1 MPRTPWVLSFALLA
15 TPCVRSAGAEG
26 PAEPAPIVMPT
37 ELVPLPDGPPP
48 AGTKP
53 DERRP
58 LAPSVQVEL
67 SADRPASLEAELEG
81 VTAVYG
87 ELAIGARKRDVAVVR
102 GEGDARSFRWDANGD
117 GTIDDKDG
125 AAVEMKPAEGKGP
138 KSWRAEVKHGGG
150 SFRWT
155 VRETPGGFAGQCA
168 LKPVNNEKPRG
179 GQPLAFSE
187 TTPPTVT
194 KPPAITGKIQWA
206 LLEVDDKKLLL
217 CTVRGE
223 GDELV
228 CLVDDA
234 CTGDMGAARVLVL
247 ETSPMK
253 RGGRRIGVRWASQD
267 LDLGGRKAALSIAE
281 QQPNAQGSATTLGVR
296 KGQATVDGTAH
307 ALVLIDGDFDGAY
320 TGADDW
326 WWFGAD
332 ADLKRPN
339 PNNMF
344 EGNQPV
350 YRGQA
355 THRLS
360 AVAADGTATV
370 VRTDEMA
377 SLGAYLEGRSK
388 RVNVRRW
395 FPQFDAD
402 AADFVKSRKLDL
414 SRPKATTPIKWRHVL
429 DLDAAKALAAKEGK
443 PLLVDFEADWC
454 VWCKRLDWCTYPDA
468 AVVAEA
474 SKFTAVKINT
484 ELDPSD
490 AYHKLKDPQGR
501 TWTGIPAVGV
511 FRPDGTSVHFR
522 LSEREDRP
530 GKPGP
535 LVDHIPGWMKPED
548 FVKALAS
555 AHAASLLPNPPPD
568 APAEKTATGPGD
580 EPKDKPATPPEGK
593 PGDKPTEKPAE
604 KPTEQPAEKPVAE
617 PGTPTPPAK
626 P

>member
-1 MPRTPWVLSFALLA
+1 MPRTPWILSLALLA
-15 TPCVRSAGAEG
+15 VPSARSAGAEG
-26 PAEPAPIVMPT
+26 PAEPVRISVPT

-48 AGTKP
+48 PGTKP

-58 LAPSVQVEL
+58 IAPSVQVEL
-67 SADRPASLEAELEG
+67 SAERPASLRAALEG
-81 VTAVYG
+81 VDAVYG
-87 ELAIGARKRDVAVVR
+87 ELAVGAAKRAVAVIK
-102 GEGDARSFRWDANGD
+102 GEGDARTFRWDANGD
-117 GTIDDKDG
+117 GAIDDKDG
-125 AAVEMKPAEGKGP
+125 APVESKPVEGKGP
-138 KSWRAEVKHGGG
+138 KSWRADVKHGAGG
-150 SFRWT
+150 FRWT

-168 LKPVNNEKPRG
+168 LRPVAGEKPKG

-187 TTPPTVT
+187 TAPPSVT

-206 LLEVDDKKLLL
+206 LMEVEDKKLLL

-234 CTGDMGAARVLVL
+234 CTGDMTAARVLLL

-253 RGGRRIGVRWASQD
+253 RGGKRIGVRWASQD

-281 QQPNAQGSATTLGVR
+281 QKASTLGTAVTLGVR
-296 KGQATVDGTAH
+296 AGTATVDGVQQG
-307 ALVLIDGDFDGAY
+307 LVLIDGDFDGAY
-320 TGADDW
+320 GGAEDW
-326 WWFGAD
+326 WWFGPS

-339 PNNMF
+339 PNSMF
-344 EGNQPV
+344 EGDQPV
-350 YRGQA
+350 FRGKT
-355 THRLS
+355 THRLLGL
-360 AVAADGTATV
+360 AEDGTATV
-370 VRTDEMA
+370 VRTDEAA
-377 SLGAYLEGRSK
+377 SLGAYLEGRSA
-388 RVNVRRW
+388 RVNARKW

-402 AADFVKSRKLDL
+402 AADFVKARSLDT
-414 SRPKATTPIKWRHVL
+414 SRPKAEKPIAWHHVL
-429 DLDAAKALAAKEGK
+429 DLEEAKALAAKEGK

-468 AVVAEA
+468 AVAAEVGKFVAA
-474 SKFTAVKINT
+474 KINT

-490 AYHKLKDPQGR
+490 TYHNLKDPQGR
-501 TWTGIPAVGV
+501 NWSGIPAIGV
-511 FRPDGTSVHFR
+511 FRPDGTPVHFR

-555 AHAASLLPNPPPD
+555 AHAASLLPNPPPE
-568 APAEKTATGPGD
+568 APAEKPAPGPG
-580 EPKDKPATPPEGK
+580 ETPKDAPTPPEGK
-593 PGDKPTEKPAE
+593 PTEKPADKPAE
-604 KPTEQPAEKPVAE
+604 KPAGE
-617 PGTPTPPAK
+617 PGTPTPPSK